1 MSSYNFNIFVGDR
14 SYKTNFF
21 LQFQSNRTERKFRED
36 TFKRNSYPL
45 KGFIIFSLLLISAYF
60 TTTDC
65 YMFYHSCGH
74 PYLLISAMIS
84 AMAALVGIYFKIK
97 HFYIQIFV
105 MVLSVYFH
113 MSFLENYG
121 YHTSLLLITLYASIA
136 SEIFGKILSVNLF

>member
-1 MSSYNFNIFVGDR
+1 MNHNNSNIFVGDR

-45 KGFIIFSLLLISAYF
+45 KGFIILSLLLISIQF

-65 YMFYHSCGH
+65 YVFYHSCGH

-84 AMAALVGIYFKIK
+84 AILSLTGIYFKIK
-97 HFYIQIFV
+97 HFYIQIFI
-105 MVLSVYFH
+105 MILSIYFH
-113 MSFLENYG
+113 MSFLEGYS
-121 YHTSLLLITLYASIA
+121 YHTALLLMTLYASIA
-136 SEIFGKILSVNLF
+136 SDILFKEDAINFI